1 MEKEMLN
8 EMKNSVLWLNV
19 ALIFAIIAST
29 ILFLLVIGLINR
41 PQIDE
46 KKLIASCQTINYYYI
61 NEDIQIKCEV
71 LKK

>member
-1 MEKEMLN
+1 MLE

-41 PQIDE
+41 PYIVE
-46 KKLIASCQTINYYYI
+46 KNLIASCQTTNYYYI

-71 LKK
+71 LKKNK